1 MYLTKSDFK
10 AAQQC
15 ATRLYYRKTGGPR
28 PPDDGSGFLQLLA
41 DGGSMIEEI
50 ARRHHPGGRAIGFR
64 GTPEDCARRTLEALR
79 ADEATLFEATLIA
92 GGALARVDVLV
103 KRGARIEL
111 HEVKSTS
118 FDGAE
123 HASLLAEGKPGVFR
137 GRRAPHGV
145 LADWRHYLE
154 DVAFQC
160 WVAGRALPGMEIEP
174 FLVMPDTSRSTRIDG
189 LWSWFRLERAE
200 DGRTA
205 VRFAGDAARLAEERF
220 LATVSVAEEVRL
232 LGDEVRDRALVYVGS
247 LHPHPVRIDVPP
259 STHCRDCEL
268 HEVDA
273 DGETMLFAECWG
285 ELGRVRPRVFDLY
298 RVPKPL
304 ADEMIGAGRIG
315 LLDVDEARLVNAKG
329 ERGAVAE
336 RQLVQLRNTRLDR
349 QWVSPE
355 LPAILDGFAHPLH
368 FFDFETAAP
377 VIPYH
382 AGMRPYENVA
392 FQWSCHTVA
401 APGEPAEHGEW
412 INTEA
417 AFPGRSFA
425 ASLRERIGDGGT
437 VFMWTA
443 YERTILRQVA
453 RQLEERGEE
462 DGDLL
467 GWLRRT
473 ADRLEDMN
481 ALALAHYFHPRMRGS
496 TSLKVVA
503 EAVWHSSP
511 AVREA
516 FAEYAAAGED
526 RGPYAA
532 LPPMRVAGE
541 EVVVR
546 EGTAAIRAYQ
556 AMMYGAQRE
565 DPAARAALRDLLLR
579 YCRLDTAAMVMVWMH
594 WRGGRT

>member
-10 AAQQC
+10 VAQQC
-15 ATRLYYRKTGGPR
+15 ATRLYYRKTGGPQ
-28 PPDDGSGFLQLLA
+28 PPDDASGFLRLLA
-41 DGGSMIEEI
+41 DGGAMVEEI
-50 ARRHHPGGRAIGFR
+50 ARRLHPEGSTIGFR
-64 GTPEDCARRTLEALR
+64 GTPEDCARRTLEALE

-123 HASLLAEGKPGVFR
+123 HAALLAAGKPGVFR
-137 GRRAPHGV
+137 GKGGV
-145 LADWRHYLE
+145 LARWRPNLE

-174 FLVMPDTSRSTRIDG
+174 FLVMPDKSRSTLIDG
-189 LWSWFRLERAE
+189 LWSWFHLERE
-200 DGRTA
+200 EEGRTT
-205 VRFAGDAARLAEERF
+205 VRFTGDAARLAEQPF
-220 LATVSVAEEVRL
+220 LAVVPVAEEVRL
-232 LGDEVRDRALVYVGS
+232 LADEVRERALVYVGS
-247 LHPHPVRIDVPP
+247 LYPQPVRIEVPP
-259 STHCRDCEL
+259 STHCRGCEL

-273 DGETMLFAECWG
+273 DGEKVLFAECWG

-298 RVPKPL
+298 QLPKPL
-304 ADEMIGAGRIG
+304 ADEMIGAGRMG

-329 ERGAVAE
+329 ERGPVAE

-349 QWVSPE
+349 QWVSPG

-377 VIPYH
+377 VVPYH

-392 FQWSCHTVA
+392 FQWSCHTIH
-401 APGEPAEHGEW
+401 APGRAAEHAEW
-412 INTEA
+412 INTGA
-417 AFPGRSFA
+417 AFPGRAFA
-425 ASLRERIGDGGT
+425 ASLRERIGEGGT

-453 RQLEERGEE
+453 RQLEQRGEE
-462 DGDLL
+462 DGELL
-467 GWLRRT
+467 SWLRRT
-473 ADRLEDMN
+473 ANRLEDMN
-481 ALALAHYFHPRMRGS
+481 ALTLAHYFHPRMRGS

-511 AVREA
+511 AVRAA
-516 FAEYAAAGED
+516 FPEYGAAEED

-532 LPPMRVAGE
+532 LPSMQVAGE
-541 EVVVR
+541 VVVVR

-556 AMMYGAQRE
+556 AMMYGPERE
-565 DPAARAALRDLLLR
+565 DAAARAALRRLLLR